1 MSKVAPPTRPHAPR
15 PGKSVDVA
23 AGDVPGEQKSRLTEN
38 FLFLGKFLRHGTKI
52 ASVWPSSPWLA
63 KATIKEIDWDN
74 ARVVVELGAG
84 TGPITDQIIR
94 RLRPHTRFIAI
105 ERDADFVKIL
115 QRRFSGYKN
124 VEIVASDVRD
134 LDTVLK
140 ARGIKHVDAFVSGLP
155 TPKLPRPVRNRM
167 LASVRRYLVD
177 GGVYSNITEIPFYY
191 WNYYKKYFKQVS
203 FDFVVKNMPP
213 GGVYHCRAC
222 K

>member
-1 MSKVAPPTRPHAPR
+1 MSHVAPPPSKARM
-15 PGKSVDVA
+15 K
-23 AGDVPGEQKSRLTEN
+23 EN
-38 FLFLGKFLRHGTKI
+38 LLFLGKFFRHGTKI
-52 ASVWPSSPWLA
+52 ASVWPSSPALA
-63 KATIKEIDWDN
+63 KATIKEIDWD
-74 ARVVVELGAG
+74 RIKVVVELGAG

-94 RLRPHTRFIAI
+94 RLKPHTTFIAI
-105 ERDADFVKIL
+105 ERDPDFAKIL
-115 QRRFSGYKN
+115 QRRFTGHKN
-124 VEIVASDVRD
+124 VEIVQSDVRD

-155 TPKLPRPVRNRM
+155 TPSLPKPVRNRM

-177 GGVYSNITEIPFYY
+177 GGVFSNITEIPFYY
-191 WNYYKKYFKQVS
+191 WNYYKKFFHEVS